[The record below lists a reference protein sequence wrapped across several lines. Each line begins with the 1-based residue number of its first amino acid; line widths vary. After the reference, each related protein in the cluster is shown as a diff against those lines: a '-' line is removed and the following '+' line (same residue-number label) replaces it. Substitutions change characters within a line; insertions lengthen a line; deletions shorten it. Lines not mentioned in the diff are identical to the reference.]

1 MHYDRISR
9 GPLSYALAFI
19 DRNTIVWHGCN
30 FMETMVSL
38 ATVIKCLSVVCSTFF
53 FNSPGLWYENQL
65 APYPRMSKIFFL
77 FSSLPSGMKFS
88 KILIAFS
95 HLFIQEILSESLL
108 YRMYY
113 ECYLTRQDSCSTQ
126 VVLMIPKPTVQ
137 NQQLCEGLML
147 SPDSCILL
155 PMTQ

>member
-1 MHYDRISR
+1 MIESQGDHCHMHWPSLTET
-9 GPLSYALAFI
+9 PLCGMVVILWRQWFPQRQLSNASLQCVAL
-19 DRNTIVWHGCN
+19 
-30 FMETMVSL
+30 
-38 ATVIKCLSVVCSTFF
+38 FF

-77 FSSLPSGMKFS
+77 FSSLPSGMKFA